1 MRVDE
6 QRNVIEIAFIGA
18 GKMAEAIIGSI
29 IRADV
34 VAPTEVVISDPSE
47 ERVAA
52 MTGQFGVSSATSNV
66 QVVDGAEVVVLA
78 VKPQMLDEVLSGMA
92 EALAGKL
99 VISIAAGKKVAYF
112 EGLLA
117 GSRIVRVMPNLPC
130 LVGEGATAYC
140 GGRAMTEEDRIC
152 VEALL
157 NAFGK
162 VLALPEDQFDGLTA
176 LSGSGPAFFAYMAAG
191 MAGAA
196 EEEGLSA
203 DDARMLS
210 IQTMLGTAKLLLD
223 QDLDPAELIA
233 SVSSAKGTT
242 AEGMGVLRES
252 SLHAILRDT
261 VAAAARRSRELSEQS

>member
-1 MRVDE
+1 MR
-6 QRNVIEIAFIGA
+6 IAFIGA

-34 VAPTEVVISDPSE
+34 VAAADVVISDPSG

-52 MTGQFGVSSATSNV
+52 MTGEFGVTAAGSNV
-66 QVVDGAEVVVLA
+66 EAVENAEVVFLA
-78 VKPQMLDEVLSGMA
+78 VKPQMLDEVLADMA
-92 EALAGKL
+92 EPLSGKL
-99 VISIAAGKKVAYF
+99 VISIAAGKKVGYF

-117 GSRIVRVMPNLPC
+117 GSRVVRVMPNLPC

-140 GGRAMTEEDRIC
+140 GGRAMTEDDRAC
-152 VEALL
+152 VETLL

-191 MAGAA
+191 MAAGAEA
-196 EEEGLSA
+196 EGLSA

-210 IQTMLGTAKLLLD
+210 IQTMLGTAKLLLE
-223 QDLDPAELIA
+223 QELDPDELIA

-252 SLHAILRDT
+252 TLHAILRDT